1 MLVARDAKAEN
12 VDLAPELEFAVYVPA
27 EYSLKWWATTLL
39 ALYFSNIMS
48 EMSVY
53 GPG

>member
-12 VDLAPELEFAVYVPA
+12 VDLAQELGFAVYVPA
-27 EYSLKWWATTLL
+27 EYSIRWLATTLL

-48 EMSVY
+48 EMSFY